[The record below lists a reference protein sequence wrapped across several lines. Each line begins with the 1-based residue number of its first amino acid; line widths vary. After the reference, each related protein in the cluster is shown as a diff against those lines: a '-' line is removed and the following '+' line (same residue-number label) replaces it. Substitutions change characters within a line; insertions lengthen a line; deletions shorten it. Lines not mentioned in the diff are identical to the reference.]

1 MKTSFV
7 SILFLVLVCSFISCG
22 TNPDFQSQFPQ
33 KIKKTFVQ
41 KSTFFIEFD
50 QPLSA
55 NLELISVHYNK
66 QHAELQSASQLSF
79 KGILKGTAA
88 PTDLILDVDPAK
100 EYGNKAP
107 AIHQPQFK
115 LEPNQAVLEYK
126 LNRKTYFY
134 KIQNVVIQQ

>member
-7 SILFLVLVCSFISCG
+7 NILFLVFVCSFISCG
-22 TNPDFQSQFPQ
+22 TNQDFQSHFPQ
-33 KIKKTFVQ
+33 EIKKTFVQ
-41 KSTFFIEFD
+41 KNTFFIEFD

-55 NLELISVHYNK
+55 NLQLISVHYNK
-66 QHAELQSASQLSF
+66 QHAALQSASQLSF
-79 KGILKGTAA
+79 TGILKATAA

-107 AIHQPQFK
+107 AIHQPKFK

-126 LNRKTYFY
+126 LNHKTYFY

>member
-1 MKTSFV
+1 MKTSFI
-7 SILFLVLVCSFISCG
+7 SILFLVFVCSFISCG
-22 TNPDFQSQFPQ
+22 TNQDFQSHFPQ

-41 KSTFFIEFD
+41 KNTFFIEFD
-50 QPLSA
+50 QPLLA

-66 QHAELQSASQLSF
+66 QHAALQGASQLSF
-79 KGILKGTAA
+79 KAILKATAA

-115 LEPNQAVLEYK
+115 LEPTEAVLEYK
-126 LNRKTYFY
+126 LNHKTYFY
-134 KIQNVVIQQ
+134 KIQNVEIQQ

>member
-7 SILFLVLVCSFISCG
+7 NILFIVFVCSFISCG
-22 TNPDFQSQFPQ
+22 TNQDFQSHFPQ
-33 KIKKTFVQ
+33 EIKKTFVQ
-41 KSTFFIEFD
+41 KNTFFIAFD

-55 NLELISVHYNK
+55 NLQLISVHYNK
-66 QHAELQSASQLSF
+66 QHAALQSASQLSF
-79 KGILKGTAA
+79 TGILKATAA
-88 PTDLILDVDPAK
+88 PTDLILDADPAK

-126 LNRKTYFY
+126 LNHKTYFY
-134 KIQNVVIQQ
+134 KIQNVVIKQ